1 MPGPGFHRSRLAA
14 IEAGI
19 RRKLGDD
26 FGLEMRQVKEM
37 EKTARGKHR
46 WVVSKLGG

>member
-1 MPGPGFHRSRLAA
+1 LAA

-26 FGLEMRQVKEM
+26 FQVELRAVGEV

-46 WVVSKLGG
+46 WLVSRLA